1 MGPNPRYRGAWVA
14 LLLLVSVGC
23 VMPDQVSQMQKDLA
37 DVRRQMSEVRQ
48 SQDASARRLAELEA
62 RSGGD
67 DEGITRADLAD
78 FSVGMEQISRQL
90 DVSQERMGDIDRRLG
105 RLTEETRQLR
115 ELARRG
121 AFALPGAPSAADPT
135 AGPAPGSGTAA
146 QDAGGTL
153 PDPEALYNTAYADF
167 SKGNYELAISGFRE
181 YQELFPDSAL
191 ADNALYWIAEC
202 DYSQGNY
209 RGAVDALDTLLQR
222 YPDSDKSPAANL
234 KKAMA
239 FQEQNQIGQAI
250 IQFRYVV
257 SAFPDTDESRLAR
270 DKLAGLGASAN

>member
-1 MGPNPRYRGAWVA
+1 MNA
-14 LLLLVSVGC
+14 LRVLSATWCGVGLAASLGC
-23 VMPDQVSQMQKDLA
+23 VMPDHLSQVQKDVADVQQQMQRIEQTQSDIETLLA
-37 DVRRQMSEVRQ
+37 ERPAEVRV
-48 SQDASARRLAELEA
+48 DPLDTVAPADLAELRLEIEQFSRQISISDQRMREIDQRLDGYSQDLQLA
-62 RSGGD
+62 RSGALTSSVLPPAGTD
-67 DEGITRADLAD
+67 PLGTDLQD
-78 FSVGMEQISRQL
+78 PSINR
-90 DVSQERMGDIDRRLG
+90 
-105 RLTEETRQLR
+105 
-115 ELARRG
+115 
-121 AFALPGAPSAADPT
+121 PPPSAAI
-135 AGPAPGSGTAA
+135 
-146 QDAGGTL
+146 